1 MVDYFSFFAIFHVLF
16 LVLLFIL
23 ILLHNFLCFFRCN
36 TPRSMLHWVAN
47 LVRFGPEGGDV
58 MRRKMLLS
66 YFSILLAFCA
76 VIFVFVLRTVYSM
89 VQGNLIETSS
99 QIMQRWSTELSDAMG
114 FAHSHILNLASSQHL
129 QELLAAY
136 GTGAAQGDAEQAL
149 LRDEAL
155 TSLLSFNSVTLG
167 TLPLLVE
174 ITARTPD
181 GSYLPVYDTLGLE
194 ESPAPYDPRSEWIQT
209 LEFLDGRFL
218 WDTYYDGNYEYI
230 RASKIIYDNRDFSNI
245 LGTISV
251 EFNYEHLTQSVL
263 HNLRNEAGMKAA
275 LYNIAT
281 EEFIGYYSIRGLPD
295 TDTLRQLSASGGFY
309 IQPDGDACL
318 FARRLST
325 TDYYLVGLKSLEE
338 VHTTYLQSCS
348 ILFLSAGAALLV
360 GMLLTFVVTG
370 SVMRPVVQLSETM
383 KNVKNGDL
391 DITVHTQEK
400 GEVGE
405 LYDSFNHMIQM
416 INQLIEENYVTR
428 LNQKQSELNA
438 LQSQINTH
446 FLYNTLDS
454 INWLAKDYHVE
465 QISQLVTSLST
476 LLRTSLNNGQPEV
489 TVEQE
494 LTHMR
499 SYLNIQKVRF
509 CGLFQVHEEVDESL
523 LQDTVIKMLLQ
534 PLVENAILHAFNR
547 SDAPAEGNL
556 LLVRVFA
563 RAGDLVLEV
572 ANNAPDDALAQVQ
585 QRLRQEAG
593 SPARSYGI
601 QSIRTRLEIA
611 YAREAAL
618 EYRME
623 GGFLTAS
630 IRIPRRYTAPDRLTT
645 PRLKE

>member
-1 MVDYFSFFAIFHVLF
+1 
-16 LVLLFIL
+16 
-23 ILLHNFLCFFRCN
+23 
-36 TPRSMLHWVAN
+36 
-47 LVRFGPEGGDV
+47 

-209 LEFLDGRFL
+209 LESLDGRFL

-263 HNLRNEAGMKAA
+263 HNLRNEAGMEAA

-391 DITVHTQEK
+391 DITVHIREK

-405 LYDSFNHMIQM
+405 LYDSFNYMIQM

-454 INWLAKDYHVE
+454 INWLAKDYLVE

-476 LLRTSLNNGQPEV
+476 LLRTSLNNGQPEL

-593 SPARSYGI
+593 APPA
-601 QSIRTRLEIA
+601 A
-611 YAREAAL
+611 
-618 EYRME
+618 
-623 GGFLTAS
+623 TAS
-630 IRIPRRYTAPDRLTT
+630 RASAPGWRSPT
-645 PRLKE
+645 PGKPP

>member
-1 MVDYFSFFAIFHVLF
+1 
-16 LVLLFIL
+16 
-23 ILLHNFLCFFRCN
+23 
-36 TPRSMLHWVAN
+36 
-47 LVRFGPEGGDV
+47 

-209 LEFLDGRFL
+209 LESLDGRFL

-263 HNLRNEAGMKAA
+263 HNLRNEAGMEAA

-391 DITVHTQEK
+391 DITVHTREK

-405 LYDSFNHMIQM
+405 LYDSFNYMIQM

-476 LLRTSLNNGQPEV
+476 LLRTSLNNGQPEL

-534 PLVENAILHAFNR
+534 PLVENAILHAFNLQIIIEIHDTRDLFFR
-547 SDAPAEGNL
+547 SA
-556 LLVRVFA
+556 V
-563 RAGDLVLEV
+563 
-572 ANNAPDDALAQVQ
+572 
-585 QRLRQEAG
+585 
-593 SPARSYGI
+593 
-601 QSIRTRLEIA
+601 
-611 YAREAAL
+611 
-618 EYRME
+618 
-623 GGFLTAS
+623 
-630 IRIPRRYTAPDRLTT
+630 
-645 PRLKE
+645 

>member
-1 MVDYFSFFAIFHVLF
+1 
-16 LVLLFIL
+16 
-23 ILLHNFLCFFRCN
+23 
-36 TPRSMLHWVAN
+36 
-47 LVRFGPEGGDV
+47 

-209 LEFLDGRFL
+209 LESLDGRFL

-263 HNLRNEAGMKAA
+263 HNLRNEAGMEAA

-391 DITVHTQEK
+391 DITVHTREK

-405 LYDSFNHMIQM
+405 LYDSFNYMIQM

-476 LLRTSLNNGQPEV
+476 LLRTSLNNGQPEL

-593 SPARSYGI
+593 APPA
-601 QSIRTRLEIA
+601 A
-611 YAREAAL
+611 
-618 EYRME
+618 
-623 GGFLTAS
+623 TAS
-630 IRIPRRYTAPDRLTT
+630 RASAPGWRSPT
-645 PRLKE
+645 PGKPP

>member
-1 MVDYFSFFAIFHVLF
+1 
-16 LVLLFIL
+16 
-23 ILLHNFLCFFRCN
+23 
-36 TPRSMLHWVAN
+36 
-47 LVRFGPEGGDV
+47 

-66 YFSILLAFCA
+66 YIAILLAFCA
-76 VIFVFVLRTVYSM
+76 VTFVFVLRTVYSM
-89 VQGNLIETSS
+89 VQDNLIETSS
-99 QIMQRWSTELSDAMG
+99 QAIQRWSTELSDAMS
-114 FAHSHILNLASSQHL
+114 FARSHMLNLAANQHL
-129 QELLAAY
+129 QDLLAAY
-136 GTGAAQGDAEQAL
+136 GTGTAQGDAEQDL
-149 LRDEAL
+149 LRDGAL
-155 TSLLSFNSVTLG
+155 TSLLSSNSVTLG
-167 TLPLLVE
+167 TLPFLIE

-181 GSYLPVYDTLGLE
+181 GSYLPVYSTLGFGE
-194 ESPAPYDPRSEWIQT
+194 APPAAYDPRSEWVQT
-209 LEFLDGRFL
+209 LESLDGRFL

-230 RASKIIYDNRDFSNI
+230 RVSKIIYDNHDFTEV

-251 EFNYEHLTQSVL
+251 EFSYEHLAQSIL
-263 HNLRNEAGMKAA
+263 HNLRNESGMEAA
-275 LYNIAT
+275 LYDLAN
-281 EEFIGYYSIRGLPD
+281 EQFIGYYSIRDLPD
-295 TDTLRQLSASGGFY
+295 TAAVRQLSISSGY
-309 IQPDGDACL
+309 AMQPDGDACV

-325 TDYYLVGLKSLEE
+325 TSYYLVGSKSLEE
-338 VHTTYLQSCS
+338 VHTTYLQSCGV
-348 ILFLSAGAALLV
+348 LFLSAGVALVV

-370 SVMRPVVQLSETM
+370 SVLHPVVQLSETM

-391 DITVHTQEK
+391 DITVHTREK

-405 LYDSFNHMIQM
+405 LYDSFNYMIQM

-454 INWLAKDYHVE
+454 INWLAKDYHAE

-476 LLRTSLNNGQPEV
+476 LLRTSLNNGQPEL
-489 TVEQE
+489 TVAQE

-509 CGLFQVHEEVDESL
+509 GGLFQVHEEVDENL

-547 SDAPAEGNL
+547 SEAPSEGNL

-563 RAGDLVLEV
+563 RDGDLLLEV
-572 ANNAPDDALAQVQ
+572 ANNAPDGAIDQVQ
-585 QRLRQEAG
+585 QRLRQDTDA
-593 SPARSYGI
+593 PARSYGI

-618 EYRME
+618 NYRMDS
-623 GGFLTAS
+623 GFLVAQ
-630 IRIPRRYTAPDRLTT
+630 ICIPRRYTAPGRSISPHLNS
-645 PRLKE
+645 

>member
-1 MVDYFSFFAIFHVLF
+1 
-16 LVLLFIL
+16 
-23 ILLHNFLCFFRCN
+23 
-36 TPRSMLHWVAN
+36 
-47 LVRFGPEGGDV
+47 

-89 VQGNLIETSS
+89 VRDNLIETSS
-99 QIMQRWSTELSDAMG
+99 QTMQRWSTELSDAMG
-114 FAHSHILNLASSQHL
+114 FARSHILNLASSQHL

-136 GTGAAQGDAEQAL
+136 GTGTAQGDAEQAL

-155 TSLLSFNSVTLG
+155 TALLSSNSVTLG
-167 TLPLLVE
+167 TLPLLTE

-209 LEFLDGRFL
+209 LESLDGRFL

-230 RASKIIYDNRDFSNI
+230 RASKIIYDNRDFFNI

-251 EFNYEHLTQSVL
+251 EFNYEHLAQSIL
-263 HNLRNEAGMKAA
+263 HNLRNEAGMEAA

-295 TDTLRQLSASGGFY
+295 TDTLRQLSVSGGFY

-391 DITVHTQEK
+391 DITVHTREK

-405 LYDSFNHMIQM
+405 LYDSFNYMIQM

-476 LLRTSLNNGQPEV
+476 LLRTSLNNGQPEL

-509 CGLFQVHEEVDESL
+509 GGLFQVHEEVDESL

-593 SPARSYGI
+593 APARSYGI
-601 QSIRTRLEIA
+601 QSIRTRLEIV

>member
-1 MVDYFSFFAIFHVLF
+1 
-16 LVLLFIL
+16 
-23 ILLHNFLCFFRCN
+23 
-36 TPRSMLHWVAN
+36 
-47 LVRFGPEGGDV
+47 

-209 LEFLDGRFL
+209 LESLDGRFL

-263 HNLRNEAGMKAA
+263 HNLRNEAGMEAA

-391 DITVHTQEK
+391 DITVHTREK

-405 LYDSFNHMIQM
+405 LYDSFNYMIQM

-476 LLRTSLNNGQPEV
+476 LLRTSLNNGQPEL

-593 SPARSYGI
+593 
-601 QSIRTRLEIA
+601 
-611 YAREAAL
+611 
-618 EYRME
+618 
-623 GGFLTAS
+623 
-630 IRIPRRYTAPDRLTT
+630 APDRLTT

>member
-1 MVDYFSFFAIFHVLF
+1 
-16 LVLLFIL
+16 
-23 ILLHNFLCFFRCN
+23 
-36 TPRSMLHWVAN
+36 
-47 LVRFGPEGGDV
+47 

-174 ITARTPD
+174 IPARTPD

-209 LEFLDGRFL
+209 LESLDGRFL

-263 HNLRNEAGMKAA
+263 HNLRNEAGMEAA

-391 DITVHTQEK
+391 DITVHTREK

-405 LYDSFNHMIQM
+405 LYDSFNYMIQM

-428 LNQKQSELNA
+428 LNQKQSKLNA

-476 LLRTSLNNGQPEV
+476 LLRTSLNNGQPEL

-593 SPARSYGI
+593 APARSYDI

>member
-1 MVDYFSFFAIFHVLF
+1 
-16 LVLLFIL
+16 
-23 ILLHNFLCFFRCN
+23 
-36 TPRSMLHWVAN
+36 
-47 LVRFGPEGGDV
+47 

-209 LEFLDGRFL
+209 LESLDGRFL

-263 HNLRNEAGMKAA
+263 HNLRNEAGMEAA

-391 DITVHTQEK
+391 DITVHTREK

-405 LYDSFNHMIQM
+405 LYDSFNYMIQM

-465 QISQLVTSLST
+465 QISQLVTGLST
-476 LLRTSLNNGQPEV
+476 LLRTSLNNGQPEL

-572 ANNAPDDALAQVQ
+572 ANNAPDDALA
-585 QRLRQEAG
+585 RYSIDCDRRRGA
-593 SPARSYGI
+593 PARSYGI
-601 QSIRTRLEIA
+601 KSIRTRLEIA

>member
-1 MVDYFSFFAIFHVLF
+1 
-16 LVLLFIL
+16 
-23 ILLHNFLCFFRCN
+23 
-36 TPRSMLHWVAN
+36 
-47 LVRFGPEGGDV
+47 

-89 VQGNLIETSS
+89 VRDNLIETSS
-99 QIMQRWSTELSDAMG
+99 QTMQRWSTELSDAMG
-114 FAHSHILNLASSQHL
+114 FARSHILNLASSQHL

-136 GTGAAQGDAEQAL
+136 GTGTAQGDAEQAL

-155 TSLLSFNSVTLG
+155 TALLSSNSVTLG
-167 TLPLLVE
+167 TLPLLTE

-209 LEFLDGRFL
+209 LESLDGRFL

-230 RASKIIYDNRDFSNI
+230 RASKIIYDNRDFFNI

-251 EFNYEHLTQSVL
+251 EFNYEHLAQSIL
-263 HNLRNEAGMKAA
+263 HNLRSEAGMEAA

-295 TDTLRQLSASGGFY
+295 TDTLRQLSVSGGFY

-391 DITVHTQEK
+391 DITVHTREK

-405 LYDSFNHMIQM
+405 LYDSFNYMIQM

-476 LLRTSLNNGQPEV
+476 LLRTSLNNGQPEL

-509 CGLFQVHEEVDESL
+509 GGLFQVHEEVDESL

-593 SPARSYGI
+593 APARSYGI
-601 QSIRTRLEIA
+601 QSIRTRLEIV

>member
-1 MVDYFSFFAIFHVLF
+1 
-16 LVLLFIL
+16 
-23 ILLHNFLCFFRCN
+23 
-36 TPRSMLHWVAN
+36 
-47 LVRFGPEGGDV
+47 

-194 ESPAPYDPRSEWIQT
+194 ESPAPYDPRSQWIQT
-209 LEFLDGRFL
+209 LESLDGRFL

-263 HNLRNEAGMKAA
+263 HNLRNEAGMEAA

-391 DITVHTQEK
+391 DITVHIREK

-405 LYDSFNHMIQM
+405 LYDSFNYMIQM

-476 LLRTSLNNGQPEV
+476 LLRTSLNNGQPEL

-593 SPARSYGI
+593 APARSYGI

>member
-1 MVDYFSFFAIFHVLF
+1 
-16 LVLLFIL
+16 
-23 ILLHNFLCFFRCN
+23 
-36 TPRSMLHWVAN
+36 
-47 LVRFGPEGGDV
+47 

-209 LEFLDGRFL
+209 LESLDGRFL

-263 HNLRNEAGMKAA
+263 HNLRNEAGMEAA

-391 DITVHTQEK
+391 DITVHTREK

-405 LYDSFNHMIQM
+405 LYDSFNYMIQM

-476 LLRTSLNNGQPEV
+476 LLRTSLNNGQPEL

-547 SDAPAEGNL
+547 PDAPAEGNL

-593 SPARSYGI
+593 APARRYGI

>member
-1 MVDYFSFFAIFHVLF
+1 
-16 LVLLFIL
+16 
-23 ILLHNFLCFFRCN
+23 
-36 TPRSMLHWVAN
+36 
-47 LVRFGPEGGDV
+47 

-209 LEFLDGRFL
+209 LESLDGRFL

-263 HNLRNEAGMKAA
+263 HNLRNEAGMEAA

-391 DITVHTQEK
+391 DITVHTREK

-405 LYDSFNHMIQM
+405 LYDSFNYMIQM

-476 LLRTSLNNGQPEV
+476 LLRTSLNNGQPEL

-593 SPARSYGI
+593 APARSYGI

-630 IRIPRRYTAPDRLTT
+630 IRIPHRYTAPDRLTT

>member
-1 MVDYFSFFAIFHVLF
+1 
-16 LVLLFIL
+16 
-23 ILLHNFLCFFRCN
+23 
-36 TPRSMLHWVAN
+36 
-47 LVRFGPEGGDV
+47 

-209 LEFLDGRFL
+209 LESLDGRFL

-263 HNLRNEAGMKAA
+263 HNLRNEAGMEAA

-391 DITVHTQEK
+391 DITVHTREK

-405 LYDSFNHMIQM
+405 LYDSFNYMIQM

-476 LLRTSLNNGQPEV
+476 LLRTSLNNGQPEL

-585 QRLRQEAG
+585 QRLRQEPP
-593 SPARSYGI
+593 PA
-601 QSIRTRLEIA
+601 A
-611 YAREAAL
+611 
-618 EYRME
+618 
-623 GGFLTAS
+623 TAS
-630 IRIPRRYTAPDRLTT
+630 RASAPGWRSPT
-645 PRLKE
+645 PGKPP

>member
-1 MVDYFSFFAIFHVLF
+1 
-16 LVLLFIL
+16 
-23 ILLHNFLCFFRCN
+23 
-36 TPRSMLHWVAN
+36 
-47 LVRFGPEGGDV
+47 

-209 LEFLDGRFL
+209 LESLDGRFL

-263 HNLRNEAGMKAA
+263 HNLRNEAGMEAA

-309 IQPDGDACL
+309 IQPDGDVCL

-391 DITVHTQEK
+391 DITVHTREK

-405 LYDSFNHMIQM
+405 LYDSFNYMIQM

-476 LLRTSLNNGQPEV
+476 LLRTSLNNGQPEL

-563 RAGDLVLEV
+563 REGDLVLEV

-593 SPARSYGI
+593 TPARSYGI

>member
-1 MVDYFSFFAIFHVLF
+1 
-16 LVLLFIL
+16 
-23 ILLHNFLCFFRCN
+23 
-36 TPRSMLHWVAN
+36 
-47 LVRFGPEGGDV
+47 

-405 LYDSFNHMIQM
+405 LYDSFNYMIQM

>member
-1 MVDYFSFFAIFHVLF
+1 
-16 LVLLFIL
+16 
-23 ILLHNFLCFFRCN
+23 
-36 TPRSMLHWVAN
+36 
-47 LVRFGPEGGDV
+47 

-114 FAHSHILNLASSQHL
+114 FAHSHVLNLASSQHL

-155 TSLLSFNSVTLG
+155 TSLLSSNSVTLG

-174 ITARTPD
+174 ITTRTPD

-209 LEFLDGRFL
+209 LESLDGRFL

-251 EFNYEHLTQSVL
+251 EFNYEHLAQSIL
-263 HNLRNEAGMKAA
+263 HNLRNEAGMEAA

-348 ILFLSAGAALLV
+348 ILLLSAGAALLV

-391 DITVHTQEK
+391 DITVHTREK

-405 LYDSFNHMIQM
+405 LYDSFNYMIQM

-476 LLRTSLNNGQPEV
+476 LLRTSLNNGQPEL

-585 QRLRQEAG
+585 QRLRREAG
-593 SPARSYGI
+593 APARSYGI

>member
-1 MVDYFSFFAIFHVLF
+1 
-16 LVLLFIL
+16 
-23 ILLHNFLCFFRCN
+23 
-36 TPRSMLHWVAN
+36 
-47 LVRFGPEGGDV
+47 

-89 VQGNLIETSS
+89 VRDNLIETSS
-99 QIMQRWSTELSDAMG
+99 QTMQRWSTELSDAMG
-114 FAHSHILNLASSQHL
+114 FARSHILNLASSQHL

-155 TSLLSFNSVTLG
+155 TALLSSNSVTLG
-167 TLPLLVE
+167 TLPLLTE

-209 LEFLDGRFL
+209 LESLDGRFL

-230 RASKIIYDNRDFSNI
+230 RASKIIYDNRDFFNI

-251 EFNYEHLTQSVL
+251 EFNYEHLAQSIL
-263 HNLRNEAGMKAA
+263 HNLRNEAGMEAA

-295 TDTLRQLSASGGFY
+295 TDTLRQLSVSGGFY

-391 DITVHTQEK
+391 DITVHTREK

-405 LYDSFNHMIQM
+405 LYDSFNYMIQM

-476 LLRTSLNNGQPEV
+476 LLRTSLNNGQPEL

-509 CGLFQVHEEVDESL
+509 GGLFQVHEEVDESL

-593 SPARSYGI
+593 APARSYGI
-601 QSIRTRLEIA
+601 QSIRTRLEIV

>member
-1 MVDYFSFFAIFHVLF
+1 
-16 LVLLFIL
+16 
-23 ILLHNFLCFFRCN
+23 
-36 TPRSMLHWVAN
+36 
-47 LVRFGPEGGDV
+47 

-209 LEFLDGRFL
+209 LESLDGRFL

-263 HNLRNEAGMKAA
+263 HNLRNEAGMEAA

-391 DITVHTQEK
+391 DITVHTREK

-405 LYDSFNHMIQM
+405 LYDSFNYMIQM

-476 LLRTSLNNGQPEV
+476 LLRTSLNNGQPEL

-547 SDAPAEGNL
+547 SDSPAEGNL

-593 SPARSYGI
+593 TPARSYGI

-618 EYRME
+618 EYQME

>member
-1 MVDYFSFFAIFHVLF
+1 
-16 LVLLFIL
+16 
-23 ILLHNFLCFFRCN
+23 
-36 TPRSMLHWVAN
+36 
-47 LVRFGPEGGDV
+47 

-209 LEFLDGRFL
+209 LESLDGRFL

-263 HNLRNEAGMKAA
+263 HNLRNEAGMEAA

-391 DITVHTQEK
+391 DITVHTREK

-405 LYDSFNHMIQM
+405 LYDSFNYMIQM

-476 LLRTSLNNGQPEV
+476 LLRTSLNNGQPEL

-593 SPARSYGI
+593 APARSYGI

-611 YAREAAL
+611 YARETAL

>member
-1 MVDYFSFFAIFHVLF
+1 
-16 LVLLFIL
+16 
-23 ILLHNFLCFFRCN
+23 
-36 TPRSMLHWVAN
+36 
-47 LVRFGPEGGDV
+47 

-155 TSLLSFNSVTLG
+155 TSLLSSNSVTLG

-209 LEFLDGRFL
+209 LESLDGRFL
-218 WDTYYDGNYEYI
+218 WDTYYDGNYEYT

-263 HNLRNEAGMKAA
+263 HNLRNKAGMEAA

-391 DITVHTQEK
+391 DITVHTREK

-405 LYDSFNHMIQM
+405 LYDSFNYMIQM

-476 LLRTSLNNGQPEV
+476 LLRTSLNNGQPEL

-593 SPARSYGI
+593 RPARSYGI

>member
-1 MVDYFSFFAIFHVLF
+1 
-16 LVLLFIL
+16 
-23 ILLHNFLCFFRCN
+23 
-36 TPRSMLHWVAN
+36 
-47 LVRFGPEGGDV
+47 

-155 TSLLSFNSVTLG
+155 TSLLSSNSVTLG

-209 LEFLDGRFL
+209 LESLDGRFL

-230 RASKIIYDNRDFSNI
+230 RASKIIYDNQDFSNI

-251 EFNYEHLTQSVL
+251 EFNYAHLTQSVL
-263 HNLRNEAGMKAA
+263 HNLRNEAGMEAA

-391 DITVHTQEK
+391 DITVHTREK

-405 LYDSFNHMIQM
+405 LYDSFNYMIQM

-476 LLRTSLNNGQPEV
+476 LLRTSLNNGQPEL

-572 ANNAPDDALAQVQ
+572 ANSAPDDSLAQVQ

-593 SPARSYGI
+593 TPARSYGI

>member
-1 MVDYFSFFAIFHVLF
+1 
-16 LVLLFIL
+16 
-23 ILLHNFLCFFRCN
+23 
-36 TPRSMLHWVAN
+36 
-47 LVRFGPEGGDV
+47 

-114 FAHSHILNLASSQHL
+114 FARSHILNLASSQHL

-155 TSLLSFNSVTLG
+155 TALLSSNSVTLG
-167 TLPLLVE
+167 TLPLLTE

-209 LEFLDGRFL
+209 LESLDGRFL

-251 EFNYEHLTQSVL
+251 EFNYEHLAQSIL
-263 HNLRNEAGMKAA
+263 HNLRNEAGMEAA

-295 TDTLRQLSASGGFY
+295 TDTLRQLSVSGGFY

-391 DITVHTQEK
+391 DITVHTREK

-405 LYDSFNHMIQM
+405 LYDSFNYMIQM

-476 LLRTSLNNGQPEV
+476 LLRTSLNNGQPEL

-509 CGLFQVHEEVDESL
+509 GGLFQVHEEVDESL

-593 SPARSYGI
+593 APARSYGI
-601 QSIRTRLEIA
+601 QSIRTRLEIV

>member
-1 MVDYFSFFAIFHVLF
+1 
-16 LVLLFIL
+16 
-23 ILLHNFLCFFRCN
+23 
-36 TPRSMLHWVAN
+36 
-47 LVRFGPEGGDV
+47 

-89 VQGNLIETSS
+89 VRDNLIETSS
-99 QIMQRWSTELSDAMG
+99 QTMQRWSTELSDAMG
-114 FAHSHILNLASSQHL
+114 FARSHILNLASSQHL

-136 GTGAAQGDAEQAL
+136 GTGTAQGDAEQAL

-155 TSLLSFNSVTLG
+155 TALLSSNSVTLG
-167 TLPLLVE
+167 TLPLLTE

-209 LEFLDGRFL
+209 LESLDGRFL

-251 EFNYEHLTQSVL
+251 EFNYEHLAQSIL
-263 HNLRNEAGMKAA
+263 HNLRNEAGMEAA

-295 TDTLRQLSASGGFY
+295 TDTLRQLSVSGGFY

-391 DITVHTQEK
+391 DITVHTREK

-405 LYDSFNHMIQM
+405 LYDSFNYMIQM

-476 LLRTSLNNGQPEV
+476 LLRTSLNNGQPEL

-509 CGLFQVHEEVDESL
+509 GGLFQVHEEVDESL

-593 SPARSYGI
+593 APARSYGI
-601 QSIRTRLEIA
+601 QSIRTRLEIV

>member
-1 MVDYFSFFAIFHVLF
+1 
-16 LVLLFIL
+16 
-23 ILLHNFLCFFRCN
+23 
-36 TPRSMLHWVAN
+36 
-47 LVRFGPEGGDV
+47 

-209 LEFLDGRFL
+209 LESLDGRFL

-263 HNLRNEAGMKAA
+263 HNLRNEAGMEAA

-391 DITVHTQEK
+391 DITVHTREK

-405 LYDSFNHMIQM
+405 LYDSFNYMIQM

-476 LLRTSLNNGQPEV
+476 LLRTSLNNGQPEL

-593 SPARSYGI
+593 APARSYGI
-601 QSIRTRLEIA
+601 QSICTRLEIA

>member
-1 MVDYFSFFAIFHVLF
+1 
-16 LVLLFIL
+16 
-23 ILLHNFLCFFRCN
+23 
-36 TPRSMLHWVAN
+36 
-47 LVRFGPEGGDV
+47 

-209 LEFLDGRFL
+209 LESLDGRFL

-263 HNLRNEAGMKAA
+263 HNLRNEAGMEAA

-391 DITVHTQEK
+391 DITVHTREK

-405 LYDSFNHMIQM
+405 LYDSFNYMIQM

-465 QISQLVTSLST
+465 QISQLVTGLST
-476 LLRTSLNNGQPEV
+476 LLRTSLNNGQPEL

-585 QRLRQEAG
+585 HRLRQEAG
-593 SPARSYGI
+593 APARSYGI
-601 QSIRTRLEIA
+601 KSIRTRLEIA

>member
-1 MVDYFSFFAIFHVLF
+1 
-16 LVLLFIL
+16 
-23 ILLHNFLCFFRCN
+23 
-36 TPRSMLHWVAN
+36 
-47 LVRFGPEGGDV
+47 

-167 TLPLLVE
+167 TVPLLVE

-209 LEFLDGRFL
+209 LESLDGRFL

-263 HNLRNEAGMKAA
+263 HNLRNEAGMEAA

-391 DITVHTQEK
+391 DITVHPREK

-405 LYDSFNHMIQM
+405 LYDSFNYMIQM

-476 LLRTSLNNGQPEV
+476 LLRTSLNNGQPEL

-593 SPARSYGI
+593 APARSYGI